1 MNCSRVTK
9 TFVKCSKTI
18 IAITTFANVPG
29 SLLTIRINAKC
40 FRLTVGH
47 QDIYQMF
54 QCHCLP
60 YDDQLSV
67 PWSLFA
73 IWRFVERSS
82 VTVSHL

>member
-1 MNCSRVTK
+1 M
-9 TFVKCSKTI
+9 I
-18 IAITTFANVPG
+18 IDEVPG
-29 SLLTIRINAKC
+29 SLFTIRIFAKC

-60 YDDQLSV
+60 SGGQLSV

-73 IWRFVERSS
+73 I
-82 VTVSHL
+82 